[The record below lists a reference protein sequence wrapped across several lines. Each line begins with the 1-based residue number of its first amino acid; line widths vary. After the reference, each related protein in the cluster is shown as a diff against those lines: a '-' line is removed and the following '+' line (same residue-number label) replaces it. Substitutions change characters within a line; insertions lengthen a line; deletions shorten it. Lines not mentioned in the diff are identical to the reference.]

1 MNGSPAPVSTAV
13 VLDAQPVCQEGLR
26 WILARLGIEVVGA
39 CTSRAAALATIGERR
54 PDLFVADVAL
64 TEGTDEGVR
73 CVREARARRAD
84 LAIVVVSAVADP
96 AVVEAALDAGAS
108 AFVSKTAQPDD
119 IVAEIRQALAPS
131 IYLVGG
137 AGRSLPD
144 ARMAAARATVA
155 VATPAGGVARL
166 TRRELEVLR
175 LVEGRSNRQVAKLL
189 WVTDDTVKFHLANV
203 YRKLGVSSRAE
214 AVAWASAN
222 GLLERSPDGSEG
234 AATGLAG
241 ARRAG

>member
-13 VLDAQPVCQEGLR
+13 VLDPHPVCQEGLR
-26 WILARLGIEVVGA
+26 WILARLGIEVVGVG
-39 CTSRAAALATIGERR
+39 TSRVAALALVGERR
-54 PDLFVADVAL
+54 PDLLVADIAL
-64 TEGTDEGVR
+64 TAGTDDGVR
-73 CVREARARRAD
+73 CVREARERRPE

-119 IVAEIRQALAPS
+119 VVAEIRQALAPS

-137 AGRSLPD
+137 AGRSLPES
-144 ARMAAARATVA
+144 RIAAARATIA
-155 VATPAGGVARL
+155 VPTPAGGVARL

-214 AVAWASAN
+214 AVEWASAN
-222 GLLERSPDGSEG
+222 GLLEPKPDWSDGG
-234 AATGLAG
+234 AGRLAD